1 MFDQFGLNS
10 PAQLAVI
17 KLEALRTHRTTKLK
31 ELKELKFY
39 YFLLTHITFYRNYF
53 DVL

>member
-31 ELKELKFY
+31 ELKFY
-39 YFLLTHITFYRNYF
+39 YFLQTHITFYRNYF
-53 DVL
+53 DVF